1 MNPNFWSG
9 RSVLVTG
16 ATGMLGSEVTN
27 QLLSSGADVTVIV
40 RDRVHNSR
48 LYLEDLYKKIN
59 IAFGDITDF
68 EFVERVIGEYE
79 VETVFHLAAQTQ
91 VKVGNASPI
100 STFNSNI
107 KGTWNVLEAVRLHRQ
122 RIRSL
127 IVASSDKAYGD
138 QEVLPYSEETPLQGR
153 HPYDVSKS
161 CADLIAQSYWYS
173 FNLPVSVTR
182 CGNLFGPGD
191 LNFNRII
198 PGTILSLMKDEQPVI
213 RSDGQYIRNYFYIKD
228 AANAYLSISENTEKT
243 IGQAF
248 NVGSQERYS
257 VVDLVKIITEV
268 MSSDK
273 SPIIKNEAKNEI
285 KEQYLSIEKVKSVLG
300 WIPKYSVRDAL
311 KETVDWYRKYF
322 PVNRNN

>member
-27 QLLSSGADVTVIV
+27 QLLSSGANVTVVV
-40 RDRVHNSR
+40 RDQVPSSR
-48 LYLEDLYKKIN
+48 LYLEDLHKKIN

-138 QEVLPYSEETPLQGR
+138 QEILPYSEETPLQGR

-198 PGTILSLMKDEQPVI
+198 PGTILSLMKNEQPVI

-268 MSSDK
+268 MGSDK

-300 WIPKYSVRDAL
+300 WLPKYSVRDAL